1 MTGTFELFFDRAT
14 GFGFR
19 LKGPDGTVMAVS
31 EPFVDKRAAVRGI
44 SAVRECAGMGLISDL
59 CPELP
64 LDARSLGRAA
74 PAKVAPVKVSPGKAL
89 RVA

>member
-1 MTGTFELFFDRAT
+1 MGNDAQTAGGPVTGTFELFFDRTT

-19 LKGPDGTVMAVS
+19 LKAPDGTVMAVS
-31 EPFVDKRAAVRGI
+31 APFVDKRAAVVGI

-59 CPELP
+59 CPDIP
-64 LDARSLGRAA
+64 LDDGCVAA
-74 PAKVAPVKVSPGKAL
+74 PATL